1 MTAGTH
7 TSPQTRPQ
15 GKVPPPGGVRL
26 FPVNDDR
33 LHWVNRWLYGGKRPG
48 VIARLLN
55 RFWSLQYAAG
65 RMSRGRDMTLEV
77 RGRRTGRLISLPVVV
92 ADYGGQRYLVSMLGE
107 NANWVRNVRA
117 VNGRAVLRRRG
128 IERVRLEEVPP
139 PDRAPILRSYLGVA
153 PGARPHFPVDQRA
166 PSTEY
171 ERIANAY
178 PVFRIVS
185 APHSSAPPPG
195 GPHNTPGAGCHARTA
210 RTMDW
215 GDGLRAWQFQ
225 RDDGEMTSAGSDL
238 VGRVVDDMK
247 APAWSPMAARWSC

>member
-1 MTAGTH
+1 M
-7 TSPQTRPQ
+7 
-15 GKVPPPGGVRL
+15 
-26 FPVNDDR
+26 NDDR

-55 RFWSLQYAAG
+55 RFWSRQYAAG

-92 ADYGGQRYLVSMLGE
+92 ADYGGERYLVSMLGE

-128 IERVRLEEVPP
+128 IEHVRLEEVPP

-166 PSTEY
+166 PLTEY

-185 APHSSAPPPG
+185 AQIPARRHPADRITRRCG
-195 GPHNTPGAGCHARTA
+195 LLRAYGPHCGLGGWIARLTI
-210 RTMDW
+210 
-215 GDGLRAWQFQ
+215 
-225 RDDGEMTSAGSDL
+225 SAG
-238 VGRVVDDMK
+238 
-247 APAWSPMAARWSC
+247 RW